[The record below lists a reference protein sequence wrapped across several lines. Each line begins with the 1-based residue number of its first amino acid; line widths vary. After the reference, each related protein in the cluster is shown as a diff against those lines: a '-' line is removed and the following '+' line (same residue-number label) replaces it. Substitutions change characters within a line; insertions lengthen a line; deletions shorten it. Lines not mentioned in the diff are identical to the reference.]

1 MPVIAPPLV
10 SSPEDLHTLGQW
22 SRSGSIRAALVE
34 RAKILLLAAEGL
46 SNTEIA
52 SRVGCSRPTVIL

>member
-1 MPVIAPPLV
+1 MPSIAPPLAI
-10 SSPEDLHTLGQW
+10 SPEDLHTLGQW

-34 RAKILLLAAEGL
+34 RAKILLAAEGL

-52 SRVGCSRPTVIL
+52 SRVSCSRPTVIL